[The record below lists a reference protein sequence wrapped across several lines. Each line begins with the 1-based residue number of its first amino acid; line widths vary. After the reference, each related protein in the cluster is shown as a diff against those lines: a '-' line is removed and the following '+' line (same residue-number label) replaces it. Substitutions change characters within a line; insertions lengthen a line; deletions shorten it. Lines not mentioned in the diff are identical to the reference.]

1 MPTIPLVPP
10 PISYQRSDHAS
21 ARLGAPIRAI
31 VLHHTAGTGSLA
43 HLTRNAQGVSTHV
56 LIAKTGLLYR
66 MVPDDLAAH
75 TVGHSNLGRYTAAP
89 GDAGNANQITL
100 NIELENLGDGTDPYP
115 DAQIAACGW
124 QIAQW
129 WRAYGV
135 IPILTHALIDTQ
147 GKTDPRGLDLAR
159 VYRAALAWYDAPTAP
174 TGPLPALPHYTAA
187 SPLMGVAPVALSTI
201 QAAFPPSP
209 FDLQPGEPGVAA
221 ILDMYAQQ
229 CQAAGIDLVVAVA
242 QMAHETNALA
252 SWWSQPPRRNLAGI
266 GVTGETRPPGSA
278 QPMSPHVWAWH
289 PTAQRWERGNRFER
303 YADAVVAH
311 VGRLLAYATRPTV
324 RSIRQQS
331 LVATALSHRALA
343 ESLQGRATTLADLA
357 GTWASDRAYAE
368 KLVTWANRLCAGG
381 GA

>member
-1 MPTIPLVPP
+1 MAAFSLTPP
-10 PISYQRSDHAS
+10 PVITLPADS
-21 ARLGAPIRAI
+21 AHMGGVSWLGARAI
-31 VLHHTAGTGSLA
+31 VLHHTAGTDSRAWLS
-43 HLTRNAQGVSTHV
+43 TTSQPPVSVHV
-56 LIAKTGLLYR
+56 LIAKDGTITR
-66 MVPDDLAAH
+66 IVPDG
-75 TVGHSNLGRYTAAP
+75 TVAYHVGRSRLG
-89 GDAGNANQITL
+89 ANSPNQHCYG
-100 NIELENLGDGTDPYP
+100 IELENLGTGRDPYP

-129 WRAYGV
+129 WLAHGV
-135 IPILTHALIDTQ
+135 LPILTHALIDTT

-174 TGPLPALPHYTAA
+174 TGPLPALPHYTTER
-187 SPLMGVAPVALSTI
+187 PLMGVAAVSLATI

-221 ILDMYAQQ
+221 ILAMYAA
-229 CQAAGIDLVVAVA
+229 CCRDAGIDLVVAVA

-266 GVTGETRPPGSA
+266 GVTGEVRPPGSA
-278 QPMSPHVWAWH
+278 QPMPPHVWAWH

-311 VGRLLAYATRPTV
+311 VGRLLAYATRPTA

-343 ESLQGRATTLADLA
+343 ESLQGRATTLGDLA

-368 KLVTWANRLCAGG
+368 KLVTWANRLSTTNQEVL
-381 GA
+381 